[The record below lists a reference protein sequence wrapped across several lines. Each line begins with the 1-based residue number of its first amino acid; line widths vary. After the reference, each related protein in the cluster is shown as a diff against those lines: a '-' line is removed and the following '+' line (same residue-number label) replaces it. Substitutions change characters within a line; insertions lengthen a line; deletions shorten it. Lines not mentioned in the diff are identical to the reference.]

1 MNVPLYPETL
11 YLKNWYTNFDETLHV
26 AQACPKEGYRTTGT
40 SGYSPVQF
48 LKPKNFLR
56 QNVP

>member
-26 AQACPKEGYRTTGT
+26 AQACPKEGYRTIGM
-40 SGYSPVQF
+40 SRYPLVWQLEPLGHLQLSQ
-48 LKPKNFLR
+48 
-56 QNVP
+56 